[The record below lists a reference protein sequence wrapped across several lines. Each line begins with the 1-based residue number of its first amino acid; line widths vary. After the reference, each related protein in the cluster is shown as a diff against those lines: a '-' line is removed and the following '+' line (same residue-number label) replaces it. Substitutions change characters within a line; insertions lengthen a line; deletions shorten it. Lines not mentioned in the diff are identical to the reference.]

1 MIYQLTTTDGAT
13 AIQHAAIA
21 AISHSKADV
30 LKGEPY
36 FRVHLNSG
44 KYFCSYFEG
53 NDACD
58 LLRFWLPDLAAEKF
72 GREAENG

>member
-1 MIYQLTTTDGAT
+1 M
-13 AIQHAAIA
+13 
-21 AISHSKADV
+21 
-30 LKGEPY
+30 KGEPY

-44 KYFCSYFEG
+44 KYFCAYFEG

-72 GREAENG
+72 GREVENG